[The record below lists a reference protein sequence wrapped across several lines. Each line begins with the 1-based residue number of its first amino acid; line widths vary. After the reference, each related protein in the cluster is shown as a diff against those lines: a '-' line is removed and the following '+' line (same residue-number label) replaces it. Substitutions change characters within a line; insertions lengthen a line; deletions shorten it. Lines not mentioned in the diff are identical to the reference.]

1 MKTYTIPTNIS
12 TGISD
17 SYSDPDSS
25 DLCYRFNH
33 YNICTYVCSYIH
45 TYTCMYACLYVCKGI
60 VTYGILR
67 KINARENDQYV
78 FLDLFMF

>member
-1 MKTYTIPTNIS
+1 
-12 TGISD
+12 
-17 SYSDPDSS
+17 
-25 DLCYRFNH
+25 
-33 YNICTYVCSYIH
+33 
-45 TYTCMYACLYVCKGI
+45 MYACLYVCKGI